1 MVDLMGYINQQ
12 LLVIGIKLKIKL
24 MDSNTKEKLYIE
36 LNNILDMMHNGV
48 AKDSLADLIQKIYYN
63 QL

>member
-1 MVDLMGYINQQ
+1 
-12 LLVIGIKLKIKL
+12 